1 MPLDVVAVWLEAL
14 GREPKQAVADLL
26 CGRLPRGQ
34 FARLECAEFIQ
45 RALADAVPVERARSL
60 LGRLDQGLGEW
71 LAEAM
76 AHDAEWRRRDGLQA
90 HLYRLGEALATVGL
104 IGLPQTAY
112 RLRELSPAYRRWLQ
126 RYDYGYGDSPYAA
139 YWRALGSTQKDP
151 SLRQQWHEFVAN
163 AGDQGHPRYLQP
175 LGLAGLRRLPV
186 GAVERQLAMI
196 NAVLRRAWRLRTEEA
211 VGEFAERL
219 AALRAEFPMAND
231 TWRGRALRLVQL
243 LEEDEQS
250 RPSWNAQEAAR
261 LNEFRARLLAAVQPF
276 IGDLDLG
283 YATAC
288 SIEIPSLPTF
298 DEGVRTHHELL
309 AKKPMA
315 IGRALDL
322 FERHR
327 RYAEASGDS
336 YFFVR
341 TLCNLGHRLLRNP
354 GADAAAMDSLRDL
367 LRHALA
373 LEPGNAYSW
382 SFWAELEQAQGEE
395 DVAEAV
401 LWEAVRRFPDNEPT
415 RVELALLLQR
425 RHAREQTHSL
435 LAEAEQ
441 LLREVVAANPRSEH
455 SRSELARLLA
465 RSGRQDNALSLLR
478 EWLAV
483 RDNPFWRRMLSDI
496 EAGKALSLPQP
507 GLGTPTRGP
516 VNRAASAVSR
526 PQELDALRASAVA
539 ARFAR
544 ARERGEAGNPLD
556 LTAAAEQYDVPRFYL
571 GWFGAAVPSRDEEG
585 LHLPYALAALRA
597 MAAPHR
603 WQELERDY
611 PGRERDTLLLKL
623 YTGTPVAREARAE
636 LARWLEVGAG
646 PVETA
651 LSACQAEDSDRD
663 DEDETGVS
671 PARPVASSYDDFLR
685 RRLRET
691 AFVAAS
697 EQGRLATATRSG
709 EYDRIIERH
718 LARSIDADLPPVSL
732 AA

>member
-1 MPLDVVAVWLEAL
+1 VPLDAVPVWLEAL
-14 GREPKQAVADLL
+14 RREPKQAVADLL
-26 CGRLPRGQ
+26 SGRLHRGQ

-60 LGRLDQGLGEW
+60 LDQGLGEW

-126 RYDYGYGDSPYAA
+126 RYDYGYGDGPYAA
-139 YWRALGSTQKDP
+139 YWRALVSTQKDP
-151 SLRQQWHEFVAN
+151 SLWQQWHEFVVN
-163 AGDQGHPRYLQP
+163 AGEQGHPRYLQP
-175 LGLAGLRRLPV
+175 VGLAGLRRLPV
-186 GAVERQLAMI
+186 DAVERQLAMI
-196 NAVLRRAWRLRTEEA
+196 NAVLRRAWRLGTEEA
-211 VGEFAERL
+211 VGDFAERL

-231 TWRGRALRLVQL
+231 TWRGRVLRLVQL
-243 LEEDEQS
+243 LEEDARS
-250 RPSWNAQEAAR
+250 RPSWNQREEAR
-261 LNEFRARLLAAVQPF
+261 LNEFRARLAAAVQPF
-276 IGDLDLG
+276 IGDLALG
-283 YATAC
+283 KATAC

-298 DEGVRTHHELL
+298 HERVRTGNELL
-309 AKKPMA
+309 AKKPKAM
-315 IGRALDL
+315 GHALDL

-341 TLCNLGHRLLRNP
+341 TLCNLGHHLLRHP
-354 GADAAAMDSLRDL
+354 GADAAAMDSLRSQ

-373 LEPGNAYSW
+373 WEPGNPYSW
-382 SFWAELEQAQGEE
+382 SLWAELEQAQGQE
-395 DVAEAV
+395 DLAETV
-401 LWEAVRRFPDNEPT
+401 LWEAVRRFPDNQPS

-425 RHAREQTHSL
+425 RHAREQTLSL

-441 LLREVVAANPRSEH
+441 LLREAVAANPRNKH

-465 RSGRQDNALSLLR
+465 RSGREEIALSLLR

-483 RDNPFWRRMLSDI
+483 RDNPVWRRMLSDI
-496 EAGKALSLPQP
+496 EAGKALPLPQP
-507 GLGTPTRGP
+507 GLRTPKRGA
-516 VNRAASAVSR
+516 VDRAASAASH
-526 PQELDALRASAVA
+526 PQELEALRASAAA

-556 LTAAAEQYDVPRFYL
+556 LTAAAEQYDVPLFYL
-571 GWFGAAVPSRDEEG
+571 GWFGAVLPSRDAEG

-597 MAAPHR
+597 MAAAER
-603 WQELERDY
+603 WQELEHDY
-611 PGRERDTLLLKL
+611 PACERDTLLLKL
-623 YTGTPVAREARAE
+623 YAGTPVAREARAKLE
-636 LARWLEVGAG
+636 RWLEVRAGAA
-646 PVETA
+646 ETA
-651 LSACQAEDSDRD
+651 VPASPAQGCDVE
-663 DEDETGVS
+663 DEDDMGAL
-671 PARPVASSYDDFLR
+671 PAPSAGSSYDDFLR

-691 AFVAAS
+691 DFLGAS
-697 EQGRLATATRSG
+697 ELGPLATADRSG